1 MTQHRLMD
9 FGSENSARM
18 HAGLI
23 FDPTDDTLMDDQA
36 AALELLYDFNATRPS
51 QSAEREALL
60 QRMFASIG
68 TGCYIEPPLHANW
81 AGKHVT
87 LGDNVYAN
95 FNLTLVDD
103 VEITIGSNVMIAPN
117 VVIATAG
124 HPILPALRREAA
136 QFNLPVVIG
145 DNVWIGAGALIM
157 PGITI
162 GDDTVIGAGSVV
174 TRDIPAGVV
183 AVGSPCRIV
192 REIGEH
198 DREYYWRD
206 RRIDFPLD

>member
-1 MTQHRLMD
+1 MTPPRLLD
-9 FGSENSARM
+9 FGDDNLDRM
-18 HAGLI
+18 NAGLVY
-23 FDPTDDTLMDDQA
+23 DPTDDSLMDDQA
-36 AALELLYDFNATRPS
+36 AALEVLYDFNATRPS
-51 QSAEREALL
+51 QIAERQELL
-60 QRMFASIG
+60 ARMFASVG

-81 AGKHVT
+81 AGRHVT

-103 VEITIGSNVMIAPN
+103 VAITIGSNVMIAPN

-124 HPILPALRREAA
+124 HPILPELRREAA

-174 TRDIPAGVV
+174 TRDIPAGVI
-183 AVGSPCRIV
+183 AVGSPCRVV
-192 REIGEH
+192 REIGDH
-198 DREYYWRD
+198 DREFYWRD